1 MILAIDCGN
10 TRVKWGLQEG
20 GLQEGGLREEG
31 LHEGILREPKQSG
44 SAWRALGALPLADIA
59 RLDADWSS
67 LPVPTRIV
75 IANVAGEAARNA
87 LLAPLAR
94 WRVKPW
100 WASAQAAQCGVTNGY
115 ADPGQLG
122 VDRWAALIGA
132 WHLQRGTCLVVN
144 AGTATTVDMLS
155 PQGRFRG
162 GIILPG
168 IDLMQRALAQNT
180 AGLAL
185 SQGSFAEEPRCTA
198 DAIESGCLHAQA
210 GAIERMYARLEAGAV
225 CLLSGGNAQRILP
238 VLSIPVRAVD
248 NLALEGLVRIG
259 A

>member
-10 TRVKWGLQEG
+10 TRVKWGL
-20 GLQEGGLREEG
+20 
-31 LHEGILREPKQSG
+31 REPQATS
-44 SAWRALGALPLADIA
+44 WRALGAVPLADIA

-67 LPVPTRIV
+67 LPVPARIV
-75 IANVAGEAARNA
+75 IANVAGEPARKA

-94 WRVKPW
+94 WMAEPR

-122 VDRWAALIGA
+122 VDRWAALVGA
-132 WHLQRGTCLVVN
+132 WHLQRGACLVVN

-155 PQGRFRG
+155 SQGMFRG

-168 IDLMQRALAQNT
+168 VDLMQRALSQNT
-180 AGLAL
+180 AGLPL
-185 SQGSFAEEPRCTA
+185 SQGRFAQEPRCTA

-225 CLLSGGNAQRILP
+225 CLVSGGNAERIQPILN
-238 VLSIPVRAVD
+238 IPARVVD

>member
-10 TRVKWGLQEG
+10 TRVKWGL
-20 GLQEGGLREEG
+20 
-31 LHEGILREPKQSG
+31 REPQESG
-44 SAWRALGALPLADIA
+44 SAWRALGAVPLAEIA
-59 RLDADWSS
+59 RLEADWSS
-67 LPVPTRIV
+67 LPQPSCIV
-75 IANVAGEAARNA
+75 IANVAGEAARKA

-94 WRVKPW
+94 WTVAPRW
-100 WASAQAAQCGVTNGY
+100 LSTQAAQCGVTNGY

-122 VDRWAALIGA
+122 VDRWAALVGA
-132 WHLQRGTCLVVN
+132 WHLQRSACLVVN

-155 PQGRFRG
+155 SQGVFRG

-168 IDLMQRALAQNT
+168 VDLMQRALAQNT
-180 AGLAL
+180 AGLPL
-185 SQGSFAEEPRCTA
+185 SRGRFADEPRCTA
-198 DAIESGCLHAQA
+198 DAIESGCLQAQA
-210 GAIERMYARLEAGAV
+210 GAIERMYSRLEAGAV

-238 VLSIPVRAVD
+238 VLNIPVRAMD

>member
-10 TRVKWGLQEG
+10 TRVKWGL
-20 GLQEGGLREEG
+20 
-31 LHEGILREPKQSG
+31 REPQESG
-44 SAWRALGALPLADIA
+44 WHALGAVPLADIA
-59 RLDADWSS
+59 QLEAHWSS
-67 LPVPTRIV
+67 LPVPSRIV
-75 IANVAGEAARNA
+75 IANVAGEPARKA
-87 LLAPLAR
+87 LLAPLAPWVADLR
-94 WRVKPW
+94 WVRT
-100 WASAQAAQCGVTNGY
+100 QAAQCGVTNGY

-132 WHLQRGTCLVVN
+132 WHLQRGACLVVN

-155 PQGRFRG
+155 SQGVFRG

-168 IDLMQRALAQNT
+168 VDLMQRALAQNT
-180 AGLAL
+180 AGLPL
-185 SQGSFAEEPRCTA
+185 SPGRFAEEPRCTA

-210 GAIERMYARLEAGAV
+210 GAIERMHSRLEAGAV

-238 VLSIPVRAVD
+238 VLNIPVRAVD

-259 A
+259 T

>member
-10 TRVKWGLQEG
+10 TRVKWGL
-20 GLQEGGLREEG
+20 
-31 LHEGILREPKQSG
+31 REPQATS
-44 SAWRALGALPLADIA
+44 WRALGAVPLADIA
-59 RLDADWSS
+59 KLDADWSS

-75 IANVAGEAARNA
+75 IANVAGEPARQA
-87 LLAPLAR
+87 LFAPLAR
-94 WRVKPW
+94 WMVEPR

-122 VDRWAALIGA
+122 VDRWAALVGA
-132 WHLQRGTCLVVN
+132 WHLQHGACLVVN

-155 PQGRFRG
+155 SQGMFRG

-168 IDLMQRALAQNT
+168 VDLMQRALVQNT
-180 AGLAL
+180 AGLPL
-185 SQGSFAEEPRCTA
+185 SHGRFAEDPRCTA

-225 CLLSGGNAQRILP
+225 CLLSGGNAERIQPILN
-238 VLSIPVRAVD
+238 IPVRAVD

>member
-10 TRVKWGLQEG
+10 TRVKWGL
-20 GLQEGGLREEG
+20 
-31 LHEGILREPKQSG
+31 REPQATS
-44 SAWRALGALPLADIA
+44 WRARGAVPLADIA

-67 LPVPTRIV
+67 LLVPTRIV
-75 IANVAGEAARNA
+75 IANVAGEPARKA

-94 WRVKPW
+94 WMVEPR

-122 VDRWAALIGA
+122 VDRWAALVGA
-132 WHLQRGTCLVVN
+132 WHLQRGACLVVN

-155 PQGRFRG
+155 SQGMFRG

-168 IDLMQRALAQNT
+168 VDLMQRALSQNT
-180 AGLAL
+180 AGLPL
-185 SQGSFAEEPRCTA
+185 SQGRFAQEPRCTA

-225 CLLSGGNAQRILP
+225 CLVSGGNAERIQPILN
-238 VLSIPVRAVD
+238 IPARVVD